1 MKKILILIIVILC
14 IGYFF
19 REETIVFNIKDT
31 YYVISYFAIA
41 TYILYCFVI
50 FWILKFVFDKI
61 KKSNKK

>member
-1 MKKILILIIVILC
+1 MKKKLILVIALLS

-31 YYVISYFAIA
+31 YYVISYFTIA
-41 TYILYCFVI
+41 TYILYCFFI
-50 FWILKFVFDKI
+50 FWILKFVFNKI